1 MITQQKLEIY
11 ERYNGDND
19 LFARIGEKKEKE
31 LMRDDWNLIENF
43 IQDIGLINRLLASE
57 DFIKAVNSNL
67 QRNCD
72 DDKTISQ
79 LQQMA
84 VTLKM

>member
-57 DFIKAVNSNL
+57 DFIKAVKSNL